1 MYHCSSLIAETL
13 AIACPMTIAAC
24 SYTAKGPVQASQN
37 TVVDRKSSPEGAY
50 MQLLMIRVDT
60 TVEALTI
67 AKLALTSAVLP
78 RTTLCRALDGI
89 RKADRRHSINPL

>member
-1 MYHCSSLIAETL
+1 MYHCGSLLAETL

-50 MQLLMIRVDT
+50 MQLLLKRGRHYSRGSYYCKTGIDFCSAAQNDT
-60 TVEALTI
+60 L
-67 AKLALTSAVLP
+67 
-78 RTTLCRALDGI
+78 
-89 RKADRRHSINPL
+89 